1 MLCSIEAYLFKKI
14 YFGLIEVHQL
24 KCKPYLHQKVSL
36 EKIEIFFSSVVSL
49 WLNMSSVSSLAFQLE

>member
-36 EKIEIFFSSVVSL
+36 EKIEIFFFFSSESL
-49 WLNMSSVSSLAFQLE
+49 VKYEFSK